1 MTAAT
6 TPAEAVRQPRRG
18 LTGGWSLGA
27 SLFVAPAVFLLAI
40 FLLYPVVTTVIL
52 SFEPGLDNYIR
63 LLTADPKFLDL
74 GSFPPRGALFNNL
87 LWVVFYT
94 TGCIVAGRSCSFRRP
109 SRRWRSVS
117 SGDSSTSP
125 TSEPAS

>member
-27 SLFVAPAVFLLAI
+27 SLFIAPAVLLLAV
-40 FLLYPVVTTVIL
+40 FVLYPVVTTVIL

-74 GSFPPRGALFNNL
+74 GSFPPRGALFNTL
-87 LWVVFYT
+87 LWVVFST
-94 TGCIVAGRSCSFRRP
+94 GGCIVAGLLIAVMATRVR
-109 SRRWRSVS
+109 
-117 SGDSSTSP
+117 
-125 TSEPAS
+125 